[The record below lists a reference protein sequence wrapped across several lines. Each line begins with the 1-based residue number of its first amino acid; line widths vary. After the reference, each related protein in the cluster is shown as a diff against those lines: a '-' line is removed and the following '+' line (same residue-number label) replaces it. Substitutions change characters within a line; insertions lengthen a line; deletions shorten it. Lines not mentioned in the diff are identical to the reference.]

1 MGENSFVQI
10 DCVGKQSLPGL
21 LIRLLELSSD
31 GIVVTNGAQRI
42 IYANNLARGLLAE
55 GNEIVGDVI
64 TSFLIPDGK
73 SYEMDFPTDGSPV
86 LARTVHGL
94 PLMVRCDTV
103 NAPGDTLLYV
113 IHERDANIG
122 RARRALAL
130 VELEAANRRL
140 SGILNIVL
148 STLDALDV
156 PELISRVL
164 EQLTTTMEGSG
175 AVLYL
180 ATTTGFHLRGDI
192 CFFEWKEYSSIP
204 TCRPRYPDDVCYC
217 WSCAKNPYAGT
228 LFSKSTYRFA
238 CVSNGC

>member
-94 PLMVRCDTV
+94 PLMCVVTQSTHREIRFYM
-103 NAPGDTLLYV
+103 LFMK
-113 IHERDANIG
+113 RDANIWQG
-122 RARRALAL
+122 AESISACRAR
-130 VELEAANRRL
+130 
-140 SGILNIVL
+140 
-148 STLDALDV
+148 
-156 PELISRVL
+156 
-164 EQLTTTMEGSG
+164 GSQ
-175 AVLYL
+175 
-180 ATTTGFHLRGDI
+180 
-192 CFFEWKEYSSIP
+192 P
-204 TCRPRYPDDVCYC
+204 
-217 WSCAKNPYAGT
+217 
-228 LFSKSTYRFA
+228 
-238 CVSNGC
+238 